1 MDRYIYTNWRGQ
13 QFVIDDSFID
23 DMEKRISMDDGSD
36 SSELADLTP
45 ELLMEMLPTMEGIER
60 CRQLEELWAV
70 SVDPH
75 GC

>member
-23 DMEKRISMDDGSD
+23 DMKKRISMDDGSD

-45 ELLMEMLPTMEGIER
+45 ELLMEMLPTKW
-60 CRQLEELWAV
+60 L
-70 SVDPH
+70 PH
-75 GC
+75 RYKYKQGMR